1 MTEPQ
6 NSNETIMYRLGVLE
20 MSVGTLSEKLD
31 TLTKPL
37 IELCAQQRFQVEEGE
52 KRERAQA
59 EKIAALEERIAELE
73 RTWAYNRGV
82 GKGLMLA
89 VGALGG
95 LVGAVASFLIER
107 VFK

>member
-1 MTEPQ
+1 MSEPQ
-6 NSNETIMYRLGVLE
+6 TNETIMYRLGVLE
-20 MSVGTLSEKLD
+20 RSVGTLSEKLD

-37 IELCAQQRFQVEEGE
+37 IELCTQQRFQIEEAV
-52 KRERAQA
+52 KRERAQT
-59 EKIAALEERIAELE
+59 EKIEALESRVADIERAV
-73 RTWAYNRGV
+73 AYNRGV

-95 LVGAVASFLIER
+95 LVGSIVSFLIER

>member
-1 MTEPQ
+1 MSEPQ
-6 NSNETIMYRLGVLE
+6 TNETIMYRLGVLE

-37 IELCAQQRFQVEEGE
+37 IELCTQQRFQIDEAE
-52 KRERAQA
+52 KRERAQT
-59 EKIAALEERIAELE
+59 EKIEVLESRVAELE
-73 RTWAYNRGV
+73 RAVAYNRGV

-89 VGALGG
+89 VGAIGG
-95 LVGAVASFLIER
+95 LVGSIVSFLIER

>member
-31 TLTKPL
+31 ALTKPL
-37 IELCAQQRFQVEEGE
+37 IELCAQQPQS
-52 KRERAQA
+52 
-59 EKIAALEERIAELE
+59 KIAEFEKRIAELE
-73 RTWAYNRGV
+73 RTGAYNRGV

-89 VGALGG
+89 VGAIGG
-95 LVGAVASFLIER
+95 LVGASASFVIER
-107 VFK
+107 LFK